1 MCESHAFDDIVR
13 NVRFSVHAFTDQSA
27 MVLVS
32 QLVGTSEKQH
42 SFIVALRWQIEGF
55 LKLSHVWLKASH
67 LPTGR
72 YSSLETNENL

>member
-1 MCESHAFDDIVR
+1 
-13 NVRFSVHAFTDQSA
+13 

-32 QLVGTSEKQH
+32 RLVGTSENQH

-55 LKLSHVWLKASH
+55 LKSSHVWLKVSR
-67 LPTGR
+67 LPIGK